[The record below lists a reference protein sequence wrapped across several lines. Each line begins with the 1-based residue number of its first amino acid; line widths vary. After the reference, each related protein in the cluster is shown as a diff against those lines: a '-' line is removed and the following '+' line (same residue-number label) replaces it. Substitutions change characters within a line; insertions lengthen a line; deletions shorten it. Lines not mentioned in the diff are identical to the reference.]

1 MVRFMRDYAKIFE
14 LCGIMRFWVYYAGS
28 HNRIISEGPQ
38 NQKIAL
44 NVYVVFHNFSRFIN
58 RFSLSKKLKGLQLPK
73 NLILNKFHNLSTK
86 KKHIKY
92 SYY

>member
-1 MVRFMRDYAKIFE
+1 MRKFLNYAALCDFGSIMRD
-14 LCGIMRFWVYYAGS
+14 
-28 HNRIISEGPQ
+28 RIISEGPQ